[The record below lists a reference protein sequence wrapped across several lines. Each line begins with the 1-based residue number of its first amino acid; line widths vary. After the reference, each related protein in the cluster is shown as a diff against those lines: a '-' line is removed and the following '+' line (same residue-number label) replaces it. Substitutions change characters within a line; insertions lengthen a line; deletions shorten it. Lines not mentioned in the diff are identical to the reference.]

1 MPGIAATGVPRPSV
15 SVTAIMWISVAGVC
29 AVSTGTVLVAV
40 RLITA
45 VAVIVAAMIIMPT
58 AMSLAAVAG
67 LTVSAV
73 TMFCFL
79 LAEFYSRSGFRACS
93 SGTQHQ
99 C

>member
-15 SVTAIMWISVAGVC
+15 SVIAITRIAMAGMC
-29 AVSTGTVLVAV
+29 AVSAGPVLVAV

-45 VAVIVAAMIIMPT
+45 VAVIVAAIIIMPA

-79 LAEFYSRSGFRACS
+79 LAEFYSRSRFRGCS
-93 SGTQHQ
+93 GGT
-99 C
+99 